1 MRHNEDSAIL
11 KPLTQRSLDQVVRFQ
26 VDVGC
31 GLVEH
36 QDMSFSND
44 CAGQAYQLLLA
55 DRKQVVAFRN
65 VRVQVLLQRIN
76 LVVHFDFLEDCIDL
90 RVRALLERIQV
101 LPNRPLNQEWTLRD
115 VGDGLAENVQP
126 NRFAIDAIDES
137 LADLQLDE
145 AEQSLQNGA
154 LA

>member
-1 MRHNEDSAIL
+1 M
-11 KPLTQRSLDQVVRFQ
+11 
-26 VDVGC
+26 
-31 GLVEH
+31 
-36 QDMSFSND
+36 
-44 CAGQAYQLLLA
+44 
-55 DRKQVVAFRN
+55 
-65 VRVQVLLQRIN
+65 
-76 LVVHFDFLEDCIDL
+76 

-101 LPNRPLNQEWTLRD
+101 LPDRPLNQERTLRD

-126 NRFAIDAIDES
+126 NRFDIDAIDES